1 MKNVSDIVAILL
13 DEKLLKQKKDKT
25 YVFHTDYQWKKADID
40 MWTRFHRLFPY
51 KFLRSCMD
59 LVNKALNRREKKGQ
73 HLKESL

>member
-25 YVFHTDYQWKKADID
+25 YAFHTDYQWKKADTD
-40 MWTRFHRLFPY
+40 MWTQFHRLFPH

-59 LVNKALNRREKKGQ
+59 LVNKATLNTRKK
-73 HLKESL
+73 KDSI